1 MPRRSAQAAAA
12 PNEAAVRQQ
21 LQRIL
26 ASDAF
31 ASAPVLQRFLR
42 HVVEHRLCQ
51 GDAPLKEYSIG
62 VDVLGR
68 GADFDPRVDTIVRV
82 HARRLRSRL
91 NAYYAGPGR
100 GDPVRI
106 GIPKGHYVADVT
118 RNTGDTAIGAVAAD
132 ADGSAQPASALRQA
146 RSHLPAPRTSFV
158 GREGDVAAVREWLR
172 GDATRLLTLTGVGGS
187 GKTRLALAA
196 GSELDE
202 AFPGG
207 LFFVGLSDVPDT
219 SAMELAI
226 ARTLRVPLADG
237 SPVPEAIVAHL
248 RRTASG
254 PLLLVLDNFE
264 HLVRAA
270 PRVGALLDGCEHLRA
285 LVTSRVPLRI
295 YGEAEYPVAPL
306 PVPGDDPL
314 APDALRGFPAVELFV
329 QRAAAA
335 SPSFRLDDAN
345 ADAVSAVCRMLDG
358 LPLAIELVAAHVRDL
373 SPQDILSGVVPHLDL
388 PARNVRDVPD
398 RQRTLRSAIGW
409 SHDALPPPAQV
420 LFRRIAA
427 FAGGFTLE
435 AARAISSV
443 GSMPEVGMDVAEAL
457 GKLLDASLVQIEAAG
472 DGPDGERR
480 YSLLETIRAYGRE
493 QLDCSGESAQVHR
506 ALAAYCLV
514 LAEEGNQR
522 MTVAAREAWLARCD
536 LERGN
541 FHVALEAMLEHGWG
555 AMALR
560 LGTALNGY
568 WERREYIAE
577 GNRMLGLIL
586 ERVAPETDPEAWAN
600 VAYCNGGFADVL
612 GWHEQAI
619 GHYGSMLA
627 MRRAAGD
634 RKGEAIA
641 LNAIAF
647 SDIFRA
653 EYDEALAHMHQAQ
666 AIWDALGDRAAR
678 AAGLNNL
685 ANVHLVRGEHAQARE
700 RLMEAM
706 DIFEAEDDR
715 SSTAWCLSSL
725 GDLERECHAYDEAE
739 ARYRRAHE
747 IFVGEGDYWGL
758 ARTWGDMGHLAIARG
773 QFDPAA
779 GLFRDA
785 LRAFERLDYR
795 RGVAT
800 TIEGC
805 ARLSAARGDAAQALV
820 LAGAAE
826 AVRRSVH
833 VVTMPYIRE
842 QVALEL
848 EPARQAL
855 GEPQADALWRRGAA
869 MPLAEAISIA
879 ARSVA
884 GD

>member
-1 MPRRSAQAAAA
+1 MSRRSAQASAA

-31 ASAPVLQRFLR
+31 ASAPVLQRFLS
-42 HVVEHRLCQ
+42 HVVEHGLRE

-91 NAYYAGPGR
+91 NAYYTGPGR
-100 GDPVRI
+100 DDPVRI
-106 GIPKGHYVADVT
+106 SIPKGHYVADVAANAGEAT
-118 RNTGDTAIGAVAAD
+118 ARATVTTNTGI
-132 ADGSAQPASALRQA
+132 ASAGTRPRA
-146 RSHLPAPRTSFV
+146 GSHLPAPRTSFV
-158 GREGDVAAVREWLR
+158 GREGDVTAVCEWLR

-196 GSELDE
+196 CSALDE

-207 LFFVGLSDVPDT
+207 LFFVGLSDVPDA

-226 ARTLRVPLADG
+226 ARTLRVPLVDG
-237 SPVPEAIVAHL
+237 SPVSEAIVAHL
-248 RRTASG
+248 RRTTNA

-270 PRVGALLDGCEHLRA
+270 PGLGVLLDGCEHLRT

-306 PVPGDDPL
+306 PVPGDDPQS
-314 APDALRGFPAVELFV
+314 PDALRGFPAVELFV

-358 LPLAIELVAAHVRDL
+358 LPLAIELVAAHVREL
-373 SPQDILSGVVPHLDL
+373 SPRDIVSGVVPHLDL
-388 PARNVRDVPD
+388 PARNVQDVPD

-409 SHDALPPPAQV
+409 SHHALPPPAQV
-420 LFRRIAA
+420 LFRRISA
-427 FAGGFTLE
+427 FAGSFTLE

-443 GSMPEVGMDVAEAL
+443 GTLPEIGMDVAEAL
-457 GKLLDASLVQIEAAG
+457 AKLLDASLVQADTLE
-472 DGPDGERR
+472 DEHRF
-480 YSLLETIRAYGRE
+480 SMLETIRAYGRE
-493 QLDCSGESAQVHR
+493 QLDRSGESVLAYR
-506 ALAAYCLV
+506 ALAAYGLV

-522 MTVAAREAWLARCD
+522 MSVAAREAWLSRCD
-536 LERGN
+536 LEHGN
-541 FHVALEAMLEHGWG
+541 FHVALEAMLEHGWDE
-555 AMALR
+555 MALR
-560 LGTALNGY
+560 LGAALNGY

-586 ERVAPETDPEAWAN
+586 ERARPEADPEAWAN
-600 VAYCNGGFADVL
+600 IAYCNGGFADVL
-612 GWHEQAI
+612 GRHAQAI
-619 GHYGSMLA
+619 GYYQAMLR
-627 MRRAAGD
+627 MRREAGD

-641 LNAIAF
+641 LNAMAF

-653 EYDEALAHMHQAQ
+653 QYDDALAHMRQAQ
-666 AIWDALGDRAAR
+666 ALWDALGDAQSR
-678 AAGLNNL
+678 AAGLSNL
-685 ANVHLVRGEHAQARE
+685 ANVYLVRGEHADARE
-700 RLMEAM
+700 RLLEAI
-706 DIFEAEDDR
+706 DLFEREDDR
-715 SSTAWCLSSL
+715 SSVAWCLSGL
-725 GDLERECHAYDEAE
+725 GDVERECHAFDEAE
-739 ARYRRAHE
+739 AQYRRAYE
-747 IFVGEGDYWGL
+747 LFVGEGDYWGV
-758 ARTWGDMGHLAIARG
+758 ARTWGDMGHVAIARG
-773 QFDPAA
+773 RFDLAA

-785 LRAFERLDYR
+785 LEAFRRLDYR

-800 TIEGC
+800 TIDGC
-805 ARLSAARGDAAQALV
+805 ARLAVARDDPDGALL

-833 VVTMPYIRE
+833 VVVMPYIHQ
-842 QVALEL
+842 QVAAEL

-855 GEPQADALWRRGAA
+855 GEERAQAQWRRGAA
-869 MPLAEAISIA
+869 LPLREAIDA
-879 ARSVA
+879 ATASVSPKR
-884 GD
+884 